1 MKNKI
6 SFKIYSVDGK
16 SYCEEI
22 DSIYLDV
29 PDHGIIGLL
38 PGHTPFTA
46 MLHISTFYIINSA
59 KTTYFAISGGTINFK
74 NNEAIILAQT
84 YEKEDELDKTRIEKA
99 RDEALKIL
107 SQVTKNDKETYE
119 NASFSLKKAINR
131 LKLLK

>member
-1 MKNKI
+1 MKCMSCKYGEM
-6 SFKIYSVDGK
+6 K
-16 SYCEEI
+16 E
-22 DSIYLDV
+22 
-29 PDHGIIGLL
+29 
-38 PGHTPFTA
+38 
-46 MLHISTFYIINSA
+46 A

-84 YEKEDELDKTRIEKA
+84 YEKEDELDKARIEKA

-107 SQVTKNDKETYE
+107 SQVAKNDKETYE